1 MKTNNNLIKMQEI
14 VKQVISCVMKYLVRG
29 WKMKKELIERLLNE
43 FDNDREVIVRNLL
56 EVMDMIVLATTDDY
70 GKIIMTIKYERR
82 DENEKC

>member
-1 MKTNNNLIKMQEI
+1 
-14 VKQVISCVMKYLVRG
+14 
-29 WKMKKELIERLLNE
+29 MKKELIERLLNE

-82 DENEKC
+82 DENENKQ

>member
-1 MKTNNNLIKMQEI
+1 
-14 VKQVISCVMKYLVRG
+14 
-29 WKMKKELIERLLNE
+29 MKKELIERLLNE

-82 DENEKC
+82 DENGEQ

>member
-1 MKTNNNLIKMQEI
+1 
-14 VKQVISCVMKYLVRG
+14 
-29 WKMKKELIERLLNE
+29 MKKELIERLLNE

-82 DENEKC
+82 DENENK

>member
-1 MKTNNNLIKMQEI
+1 
-14 VKQVISCVMKYLVRG
+14 
-29 WKMKKELIERLLNE
+29 MKKELIERLLNE

-82 DENEKC
+82 EENENK